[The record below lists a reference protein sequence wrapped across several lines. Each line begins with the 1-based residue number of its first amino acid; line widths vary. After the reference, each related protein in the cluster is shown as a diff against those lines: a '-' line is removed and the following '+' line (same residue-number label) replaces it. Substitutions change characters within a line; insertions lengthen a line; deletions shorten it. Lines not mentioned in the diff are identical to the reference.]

1 MKKEYLAPAL
11 LVVEVQMEQSM
22 LQAVS
27 PFTSV
32 STNADLNYGGG
43 SSNQAAR
50 VKERGDYN
58 VWNDD
63 WSE

>member
-43 SSNQAAR
+43 SNQAAR
-50 VKERGDYN
+50 VKRDCYN
-58 VWNDD
+58 VWDDD
-63 WSE
+63 WQNP